1 MKSQAT
7 SVRTMWSVFTRILSA
22 AHGFATPDT
31 RSPST
36 KPVPISRHLLPASF
50 LCVALCAGSGFA
62 SPIRTTPQSAAKS
75 AGIHASQSG
84 SRYAAYR
91 PPGYRGR
98 FSFAQPSSLDDWTGG
113 TGLWSVAGNWSAGL
127 PGNGSDVNIN
137 TGNDFVSLDA
147 SANINSLTIGGS
159 SGTSMLQGYQDQT
172 QTLNI
177 ARALTI
183 NQTGEFILTL
193 GDTVTAATLT
203 NGGELYVAS
212 GAALNLTNQPGG
224 VTDIVQGAY
233 LGVLGTFTAGGQ
245 NALTNLTSM
254 EGRLSLQDHQ
264 TTNVTPIGGTL
275 TVNSNGGLEVSGA
288 TLQVNGDLNNL
299 GTISTGQQSGGP
311 TALDITGTLT
321 NNSGANTTLYV
332 SGTATANVGT
342 LVNNGYLNVSYGQ
355 TLNLTNQPHGI
366 TDVVAGS
373 EFQLNGTFQAGSN
386 SGFVNL
392 QNLEGSLVLWN
403 AQTTNVT
410 PGNGTLAIA
419 TTGYLEL
426 DGISRQGTTLQV
438 NGDVNN
444 LGWIKGNGGGSV
456 IVTGTLNNPGR
467 LEAFGNGIPDL
478 NRLEVLTGL
487 TNTGRMTLDYDAS
500 LSTPMLLN
508 AGSILVDNQSGIV
521 VGPVGGTPGIGYS
534 QLAGGT
540 LSEFIT
546 SNNIYGQMSID
557 GPASLNGTL
566 QIALASGFNP
576 AIGTTYKF
584 LSFKPGELTGTF
596 SSIENDYFNHGT
608 EQWILDYDNVD
619 GYLELIAQS
628 PSGGTTPE
636 PGSLALFGSG
646 VLGIACLLRRKL
658 LR

>member
-1 MKSQAT
+1 MKSQAK
-7 SVRTMWSVFTRILSA
+7 SVRTMWSVATRILSA
-22 AHGFATPDT
+22 WSHVFATPGT
-31 RSPST
+31 RSLGT
-36 KPVPISRHLLPASF
+36 KLVPTSMRLLPASF
-50 LCVALCAGSGFA
+50 LCVALGVGSGFA
-62 SPIRTTPQSAAKS
+62 SPIRTTPGARSTAVHTS
-75 AGIHASQSG
+75 RPGN
-84 SRYAAYR
+84 RYAAYR
-91 PPGYRGR
+91 PPGYQGR
-98 FSFAQPSSLDDWTGG
+98 LSSAQPSLPDDWGGG

-127 PGNGSDVNIN
+127 PGSGSDVNIN
-137 TGNDFVSLDA
+137 TGNDFVSLDT
-147 SANINSLTIGGS
+147 SANINSLTIGGT
-159 SGTSMLQGYQDQT
+159 SGTSMLQGYQDQA

-177 ARALTI
+177 AGALTI

-193 GDTVTAATLT
+193 GDTASAATLT
-203 NGGELYVAS
+203 NGGEVYIAS

-224 VTDIVQGAY
+224 VTDIAQGSY
-233 LGVLGTFTAGGQ
+233 LGVLGSFSAGGQ
-245 NALTNLTSM
+245 NALTNLTSI

-275 TVNSNGGLEVSGA
+275 AVNSNGGLEVSGA

-299 GTISTGQQSGGP
+299 GVISTGQQTGGP
-311 TALDITGTLT
+311 TMLNVTGTLT
-321 NNSGANTTLYV
+321 NNSGANMTLYA
-332 SGTATANVGT
+332 SGNATANIGT
-342 LVNNGYLNVSYGQ
+342 LMNNGYINVSYGQ

-392 QNLEGSLVLWN
+392 QNLEGRLVLWN

-410 PGNGTLAIA
+410 PGNGTLTVASP
-419 TTGYLEL
+419 GYLEL

-467 LEAFGNGIPDL
+467 LEGFGNGIPDL
-478 NRLEVLTGL
+478 NRLEALTAL
-487 TNTGRMTLDYDAS
+487 TNTGRITLDYDAS

-508 AGSILVDNQSGIV
+508 AGSISVDNQSGIV
-521 VGPVGGTPGIGYS
+521 VGPVGGTPGVGYS

-546 SNNIYGQMSID
+546 SNNIYGQMSIA

-576 AIGTTYKF
+576 AVGTIYKF
-584 LSFKPGELTGTF
+584 LSFQPGELTGTF
-596 SSIENDYFNHGT
+596 SSIENDYFNQGT

-628 PSGGTTPE
+628 ASGGTTPE

-646 VLGIACLLRRKL
+646 VLGIAGLLRRKL
-658 LR
+658 QR